1 MGPRSK
7 RPRREEV
14 SGGGASRA
22 TQKEQGNAAC
32 CKASWME
39 KSHDRDGDKALLSY
53 NFSRGPERENPLDPG
68 SKDTGDTRD
77 VLSEIYESLRES
89 RITGARL
96 KSPGATSTPW
106 CRSSEAASRAPCTA
120 VPSLSRFGR
129 ALTTLTTN
137 AWVTDLADCPEVPRP
152 PRLTN
157 GVEFVWRAVA
167 VLMMGCV
174 RTGRSALTRASI
186 NRRPFDAEGD
196 CGGVD
201 LVSIQG
207 RRRPPPH
214 RNGIPPSTAGE

>member
-53 NFSRGPERENPLDPG
+53 NLSGGPERENPLDPG

-137 AWVTDLADCPEVPRP
+137 AWVTDLADCPELPRP
-152 PRLTN
+152 PRLTD
-157 GVEFVWRAVA
+157 GVESSC
-167 VLMMGCV
+167 G
-174 RTGRSALTRASI
+174 GRSR
-186 NRRPFDAEGD
+186 
-196 CGGVD
+196 C
-201 LVSIQG
+201 
-207 RRRPPPH
+207 
-214 RNGIPPSTAGE
+214 